1 MERYPWQP
9 VGSCSPGAGADDRT
23 EGLGRGKAGNGN
35 GGIGQVRAVGVPV
48 ADGVA
53 KPGVVVSCREIGSI
67 VGSPAL
73 FPSQGADD
81 DGLRNVQ
88 KALQL
93 QRLNQVGIE
102 DLASVLHTHVSG
114 TQL

>member
-1 MERYPWQP
+1 MALPLAVRRI
-9 VGSCSPGAGADDRT
+9 SFAGAADRT
-23 EGLGRGKAGNGN
+23 EGLGRGEAGNGDR
-35 GGIGQVRAVGVPV
+35 GIGQLGAVGVPV

-53 KPGVVVSCREIGSI
+53 KPGCVVSCREVGSI

-73 FPSQGADD
+73 FPSQGAGD
-81 DGLRNVQ
+81 DGLRNLQ
-88 KALQL
+88 QTLQL

-102 DLASVLHTHVSG
+102 NLAFVLHTHVSG